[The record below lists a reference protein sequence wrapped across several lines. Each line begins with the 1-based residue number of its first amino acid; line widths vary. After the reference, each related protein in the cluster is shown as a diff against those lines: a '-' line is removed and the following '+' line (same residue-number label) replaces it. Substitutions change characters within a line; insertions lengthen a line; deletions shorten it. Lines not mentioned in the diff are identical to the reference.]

1 VVINPRSI
9 NALRNLTFT
18 ADYFDIQLQ
27 GAISRLSTT
36 TILNKCYVQGISDFC
51 QFITR
56 RDQPSGAFSIG
67 SVQQIFTTLV
77 NSGGAFTRGLDFTLN
92 YRQAVFGGT
101 ATFEG
106 SWTHLLK
113 NGVVPLQGDK
123 YDNTMGEFGNPR
135 DKAVLTLDWS
145 SDTFG
150 VTVTNQYIGKQM
162 LDYEN
167 FQTTYV
173 LADGSL
179 PPKSLFTLGA
189 RVYTDV
195 QVRFDVKK
203 NWEFYLGAKNAFDVK
218 MPPLYGSVGNFNPS
232 TMFDP
237 IGRRFYAGFRIKM

>member
-1 VVINPRSI
+1 
-9 NALRNLTFT
+9 
-18 ADYFDIQLQ
+18 
-27 GAISRLSTT
+27 
-36 TILNKCYVQGISDFC
+36 
-51 QFITR
+51 
-56 RDQPSGAFSIG
+56 
-67 SVQQIFTTLV
+67 
-77 NSGGAFTRGLDFTLN
+77 
-92 YRQAVFGGT
+92 
-101 ATFEG
+101 
-106 SWTHLLK
+106 
-113 NGVVPLQGDK
+113 
-123 YDNTMGEFGNPR
+123 
-135 DKAVLTLDWS
+135 
-145 SDTFG
+145 

-218 MPPLYGSVGNFNPS
+218 MPPLYGSVGNFNPTS
-232 TMFDP
+232 LYDP